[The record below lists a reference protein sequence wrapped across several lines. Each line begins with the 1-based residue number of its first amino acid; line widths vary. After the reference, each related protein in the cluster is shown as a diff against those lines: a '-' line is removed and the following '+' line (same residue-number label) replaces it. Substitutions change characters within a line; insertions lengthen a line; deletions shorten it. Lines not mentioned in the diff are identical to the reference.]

1 MLSLPSR
8 GSSGASDA
16 LEPRDDII
24 DVYRLRR
31 ERNVGAQGNT
41 S

>member
-1 MLSLPSR
+1 VAAAALPMHLSR
-8 GSSGASDA
+8 G
-16 LEPRDDII
+16 DDIM
-24 DVYRLRR
+24 DVYRLWR

>member
-1 MLSLPSR
+1 V
-8 GSSGASDA
+8 AAAA
-16 LEPRDDII
+16 LLMHYEPREDII
-24 DVYRLRR
+24 DVYRLWR

>member
-8 GSSGASDA
+8 ASSGASNA
-16 LEPRDDII
+16 VEPRDDII
-24 DVYRLRR
+24 DVYRLWR